1 MNENKVET
9 GSPDATY
16 FCEKVCENKVEV
28 VLRTTETY
36 FHKQQIE
43 TEFLVSCIT
52 LRYPITRNDAHN
64 HTITTTIITIIIY
77 DSRRTLRSHSVVP
90 REIPERIQ

>member
-1 MNENKVET
+1 MSENKVES

-16 FCEKVCENKVEV
+16 FCEKVCENKVEL

-43 TEFLVSCIT
+43 
-52 LRYPITRNDAHN
+52 
-64 HTITTTIITIIIY
+64 
-77 DSRRTLRSHSVVP
+77 
-90 REIPERIQ
+90 

>member
-1 MNENKVET
+1 MSENKVES
-9 GSPDATY
+9 GSQDATY

-43 TEFLVSCIT
+43 
-52 LRYPITRNDAHN
+52 
-64 HTITTTIITIIIY
+64 
-77 DSRRTLRSHSVVP
+77 
-90 REIPERIQ
+90 